1 MKTDTST
8 TLSKQLS
15 LVNNKHYIY
24 AESNEKLLERI
35 CNMNVFHFLTAN
47 HTMSS
52 QEAIEILD
60 SYNLKSS
67 ASNPYQNQTIGAF
80 IVKVYDAYRQKYQHA
95 HTSLT
100 GEALPD
106 TQIDPDAAIQA
117 LMQVFFNERNH

>member
-8 TLSKQLS
+8 TLSKRLS

-117 LMQVFFNERNH
+117 LMQVFLNERNH